1 MSFEGNYGSPRRKDT
16 ESRARATLWK
26 RFMRISM
33 SHLIIRDPGKLL
45 FACWERRTTNTSSLF
60 RIKYGT
66 ELYSFQSSR
75 RMGEEKKRVKFKTR
89 PRIFDEGV
97 FLFCFLLALK
107 GKETRRGRGL
117 PIKYKVKKFGKETSL
132 QVRIYWSKLL
142 FSNRKSLS
150 SCFCKI

>member
-1 MSFEGNYGSPRRKDT
+1 
-16 ESRARATLWK
+16 
-26 RFMRISM
+26 
-33 SHLIIRDPGKLL
+33 
-45 FACWERRTTNTSSLF
+45 
-60 RIKYGT
+60 
-66 ELYSFQSSR
+66 
-75 RMGEEKKRVKFKTR
+75 MGEEKKRVKFKTR

-107 GKETRRGRGL
+107 RKETRQGRGL

-142 FSNRKSLS
+142 FSNRKSLP

>member
-1 MSFEGNYGSPRRKDT
+1 
-16 ESRARATLWK
+16 
-26 RFMRISM
+26 
-33 SHLIIRDPGKLL
+33 
-45 FACWERRTTNTSSLF
+45 
-60 RIKYGT
+60 
-66 ELYSFQSSR
+66 
-75 RMGEEKKRVKFKTR
+75 MGEEKKRVKFKTR

-107 GKETRRGRGL
+107 GKEIRRGRGL